1 MQIERKKWRP
11 HNKNTF
17 CVKDNSKVNLDVL
30 QMMRCLLCHSQSF
43 SFMNSRKKLRKGQVT
58 YYKTSGITSLQK
70 HLDVN
75 HSTIYKR
82 LQEEINNQGK
92 ENVNRQ
98 STKKRSLISNSFIS
112 EFFASKHPFR
122 MDDVE

>member
-1 MQIERKKWRP
+1 
-11 HNKNTF
+11 
-17 CVKDNSKVNLDVL
+17 
-30 QMMRCLLCHSQSF
+30 MMRCLLCHSQSF
-43 SFMNSRKKLRKGQVT
+43 SFMNSRKQLRKGQVT

-98 STKKRSLISNSFIS
+98 STKKKVSYFQ
-112 EFFASKHPFR
+112 FFYI
-122 MDDVE
+122 